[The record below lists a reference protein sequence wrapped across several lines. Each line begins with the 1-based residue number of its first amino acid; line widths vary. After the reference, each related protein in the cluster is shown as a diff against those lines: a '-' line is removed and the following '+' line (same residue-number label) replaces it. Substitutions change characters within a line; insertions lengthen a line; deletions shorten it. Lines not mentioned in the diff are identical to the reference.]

1 MEENTIRQTE
11 EIEINLWEI
20 CLVLVHN
27 LALIISAGI
36 MAALGVFLFTQLVI
50 TPSYEST
57 TKIYILNNFKFFIRW
72 CRILLNLNILR
83 EYLVLF
89 IIGGIT
95 YVLIEISYRGYSHI
109 SMFIVGG
116 FCFI

>member
-57 TKIYILNNFKFFIRW
+57 TKIYILNKQENASVTYSDIQLGTQLTKDYAELIKSRTVTEGV
-72 CRILLNLNILR
+72 IAGLNLDLDH
-83 EYLVLF
+83 EELLK
-89 IIGGIT
+89 
-95 YVLIEISYRGYSHI
+95 
-109 SMFIVGG
+109 
-116 FCFI
+116 

>member
-36 MAALGVFLFTQLVI
+36 MAALGVFCLPSWLLRLLMNLQLR
-50 TPSYEST
+50 
-57 TKIYILNNFKFFIRW
+57 FI
-72 CRILLNLNILR
+72 
-83 EYLVLF
+83 F
-89 IIGGIT
+89 
-95 YVLIEISYRGYSHI
+95 
-109 SMFIVGG
+109 
-116 FCFI
+116 

>member
-1 MEENTIRQTE
+1 M
-11 EIEINLWEI
+11 
-20 CLVLVHN
+20 
-27 LALIISAGI
+27 
-36 MAALGVFLFTQLVI
+36 
-50 TPSYEST
+50 
-57 TKIYILNNFKFFIRW
+57 NNFKFFIRW
-72 CRILLNLNILR
+72 CRILLNLSILR

-116 FCFI
+116 FCFILVSSLNEFPFEMPLVLQMLIYFFLITGI

>member
-1 MEENTIRQTE
+1 M
-11 EIEINLWEI
+11 
-20 CLVLVHN
+20 
-27 LALIISAGI
+27 
-36 MAALGVFLFTQLVI
+36 
-50 TPSYEST
+50 
-57 TKIYILNNFKFFIRW
+57 
-72 CRILLNLNILR
+72 LNLNILR

-116 FCFI
+116 FCFILVSSLNEFPFEMPLVSTNAYFLFVNNRDRINIWCNSKYIFSYECLGLFSRKV